1 VSACRRAVS
10 IAFLLPVL
18 LALLSTACSAPP
30 DKEINQAEGAI
41 EAARAAGA
49 DAYAAAEFGAA
60 VAALEKARDAV
71 GQRDYRLAL
80 SHALDARERAQEAA
94 KQGAAQRAVVHGE
107 VEAHLARIATLRQTV
122 AARLAVARTG
132 RLTSGELAAIDGRL
146 DAVDREVQEARAALS
161 RGDAFGARSRLEP
174 VDGQLQESLTAIDA
188 ALSAQQAKRR
198 R

>member
-1 VSACRRAVS
+1 VSGCRRAVS

-18 LALLSTACSAPP
+18 LALLSTGCSAPP

-107 VEAHLARIATLRQTV
+107 VEAHLVRIASLRQAV
-122 AARLAVARTG
+122 AARLTVARAG
-132 RLTSGELAAIDGRL
+132 RIASGELAAIDGRL
-146 DAVDREVQEARAALS
+146 AAVDREVQEARAALS
-161 RGDAFGARSRLEP
+161 QGDALGARSRLEP
-174 VDGQLQESLTAIDA
+174 VDRQLQESLVAIDA
-188 ALSAQQAKRR
+188 ALSAQPAKRR